1 MKSHFL
7 INHLPFFFFCYCF
20 LKRHQSD
27 KIKVQIKL
35 SGRSVAESIDKMSYR
50 TFSYLEEL
58 AIETKTQE
66 ISILLLP
73 NRGVASLKIRKV

>member
-1 MKSHFL
+1 MNCNEKSFSNKPL
-7 INHLPFFFFCYCF
+7 AIVF

-27 KIKVQIKL
+27 KIKVQIKP
-35 SGRSVAESIDKMSYR
+35 SGRSVAESIDRMSYR

-73 NRGVASLKIRKV
+73 NRGVISLKIRKV